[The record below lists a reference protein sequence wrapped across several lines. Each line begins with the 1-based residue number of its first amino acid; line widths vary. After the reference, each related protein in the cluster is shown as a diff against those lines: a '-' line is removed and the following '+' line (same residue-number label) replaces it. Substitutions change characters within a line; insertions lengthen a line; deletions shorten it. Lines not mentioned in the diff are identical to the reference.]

1 MFLKLSVNICNL
13 FRFSL
18 RWTFSRWQCLA
29 LYLWYLYLQF
39 VLLTL
44 QFKNKWDDNLSI
56 NCCLFFSSSRVWQF
70 FLNWKILSAIWARE
84 EGPCVTWGNELLE
97 FSLQLDPTD
106 PLRIRP
112 WVVSPL
118 WTFTA
123 LTFRNW
129 VRAVQ
134 TGYFPARTW
143 LLSWNSEQ
151 TFIFYLISFK

>member
-1 MFLKLSVNICNL
+1 MIISPLTAVS
-13 FRFSL
+13 FSPPPG
-18 RWTFSRWQCLA
+18 FG
-29 LYLWYLYLQF
+29 
-39 VLLTL
+39 
-44 QFKNKWDDNLSI
+44 N
-56 NCCLFFSSSRVWQF
+56 F

-84 EGPCVTWGNELLE
+84 EGPCVTWDNELLE
-97 FSLQLDPTD
+97 FSLQLDPTA

-134 TGYFPARTW
+134 TGYFPAASISRQNLVIVLKFW
-143 LLSWNSEQ
+143 ANFHILSHLLQIVSYLHNADVIMPWFEFQ
-151 TFIFYLISFK
+151 TNKT